1 MVRQMQSFKNFTS
14 SSEIVHFG
22 KVADSSPA
30 TSVDLSACEKFGA
43 HYRYINYDQ
52 AGIISLT
59 DTIESNQY
67 N

>member
-30 TSVDLSACEKFGA
+30 TSVDLSACEKFRA
-43 HYRYINYDQ
+43 HYSIPEVVL
-52 AGIISLT
+52 GLP
-59 DTIESNQY
+59 
-67 N
+67 